1 MGELIIIRRD
11 SVICLRLIL
20 ILALI
25 PRFLFSSFSLSAFYP
40 VSFHVSWPE
49 QDILRRKLPCTTT
62 TTGSPFNI
70 PTGIT
75 HGSLIIPY
83 PSRKEINYI
92 LNGVYGA

>member
-25 PRFLFSSFSLSAFYP
+25 PLFSCLLPSF
-40 VSFHVSWPE
+40 VSRFVARAGHF
-49 QDILRRKLPCTTT
+49 TTKIT
-62 TTGSPFNI
+62 LYYYYAGSPFNI
-70 PTGIT
+70 PTGII

-83 PSRKEINYI
+83 PSKEINYI
-92 LNGVYGA
+92 LSGVYGA